1 MITSYVSNAFLS
13 LLEHLVDVIAPRLCW
28 RSVSI
33 CFSRCQN
40 SKAHILTLEDWLM
53 TSVLQ
58 SSSVG
63 SIHVSHLHLAR
74 APVASSTLPLSVTSV
89 SLSISKTSSTIL
101 PSFLGSIH
109 CSKWSTHVRHSF
121 CPSFFFSRGIVIRIV
136 IRWAWGVIFL
146 SGNFLFKSTSCYLVR
161 LSLTKYIFDWFL
173 LFYGACI
180 RRRNQCELAHIS
192 DLCFAKMC
200 PFVLAVFECSVGDTS
215 Y

>member
-121 CPSFFFSRGIVIRIV
+121 CPSFFFFPRDC
-136 IRWAWGVIFL
+136 
-146 SGNFLFKSTSCYLVR
+146 NTYCYQM
-161 LSLTKYIFDWFL
+161 SLRCDFSLRQFFVQKYIL
-173 LFYGACI
+173 LPGQAFSYKIHLWLVSLVLWCLYQTTESMWIGSYLGLMFRKNVSFRACCI
-180 RRRNQCELAHIS
+180 W
-192 DLCFAKMC
+192 M
-200 PFVLAVFECSVGDTS
+200 
-215 Y
+215 